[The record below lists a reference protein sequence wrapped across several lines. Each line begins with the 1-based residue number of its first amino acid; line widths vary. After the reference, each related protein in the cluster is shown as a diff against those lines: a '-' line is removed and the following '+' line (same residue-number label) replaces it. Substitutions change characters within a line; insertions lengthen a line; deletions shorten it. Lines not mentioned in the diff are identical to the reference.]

1 MCGILVAVAK
11 TGGLDQAACRRAL
24 ATMSWRGPDFAWSR
38 TWEDRV
44 FLGQTVL
51 SITGDPR
58 PGVGEYHR
66 SCSGRSELVY
76 NGEIY
81 NFRALETALLRP
93 GTGAGARYGSDTE
106 VLAQLHDVLPAEEVP
121 ARLEG
126 MYAYAL
132 LDTTARQ
139 VHVARD
145 VQGEKSLYVF
155 EDGVR
160 IVIASEIRA
169 ILALVRDVAL
179 DAQMLRDY
187 FRTRHFMPFER
198 TAWQGIRQLL
208 PGRLET
214 LDLESLKWTA
224 PRTLAFRDW
233 IDPAQ
238 MERNALRDAD
248 DLADELDAL
257 LDRCAREMV
266 PRERRWAVVVSGGV
280 DSSLLARYL
289 LRHGDPTVLVAV
301 NHVGKDRI
309 SNDLGGFARALGR
322 PIEVVRVDAPAY
334 ASEIARCQA
343 VTGGPLHSHSFVP
356 QAMQSAVVRAH
367 GARVLFGGDGADE
380 LFGGYEA
387 YVTPPPAPG
396 RYSPSPYTRHET
408 PRFAF
413 VEDAPAAMEAD
424 LASAWAESL
433 DAYAAAPPAE
443 RVGHAMMLC
452 DAVYQLPTVGL
463 RGADLMSM
471 MWSVETR
478 TIYVRP
484 EIVRFAV
491 NLPLRA
497 KADASAP
504 ALLRAKPLLKRLFL
518 RHFPAELLVEK
529 QGFAGFP
536 NDAAAYLG
544 DPRDYR
550 ALEVLGIRP
559 DSLAAGLADTASA
572 WKLINTE
579 YFLRHG
585 TGGAA

>member
-1 MCGILVAVAK
+1 MA
-11 TGGLDQAACRRAL
+11 
-24 ATMSWRGPDFAWSR
+24 WRGPDFSWSR
-38 TWEDRV
+38 TWDDRV

-58 PGVGEYHR
+58 PGVGDYHR
-66 SCSGRSELVY
+66 SGGGRWELIY

-81 NFRALETALLRP
+81 NFRALEDTLLRP
-93 GTGAGARYGSDTE
+93 HARPGARFGSDTE
-106 VLAQLHDVLPAEEVP
+106 ILVQLHEVLPADEVP

-145 VQGEKSLYVF
+145 VQGEKSLYVY
-155 EDGVR
+155 EDATR
-160 IVIASEIRA
+160 IVVASEIRA
-169 ILALVRDVAL
+169 IRTLVPGIGLDV
-179 DAQMLRDY
+179 QVLRDY

-214 LDLESLKWTA
+214 LDLESLKWTTA
-224 PRTLAFRDW
+224 RTLTFRDW
-233 IDPAQ
+233 IDPA
-238 MERNALRDAD
+238 RLDANARRTDD

-266 PRERRWAVVVSGGV
+266 PRERRWAAVVSGGV

-289 LRHGDPTVLVAV
+289 LRHGDPALLVAV

-309 SNDLGGFARALGR
+309 SSDLAGFERALGR
-322 PIEVVRVDAPAY
+322 PVEVVRVDAPAY
-334 ASEIARCQA
+334 ASEVARCQQ
-343 VTGGPLHSHSFVP
+343 VTGAPLHSHSFVP
-356 QAMQSAVVRAH
+356 QAMQSAAVRAH

-387 YVTPPPAPG
+387 YVTPPATPG
-396 RYSPSPYTRHET
+396 RYSPSPYTRHQA
-408 PRFAF
+408 PRFTF
-413 VEDAPAAMEAD
+413 DDDAPGAMQAD
-424 LASAWAESL
+424 LAAAWAESL
-433 DAYAAAPPAE
+433 DAYAGAPAAE

-452 DAVYQLPTVGL
+452 DALYQLPAVGL

-484 EIVRFAV
+484 EVIRFAL

-497 KADASAP
+497 KADPGAP
-504 ALLRAKPLLKRLFL
+504 PLLRAKPLLKRVFL
-518 RHFPAELLVEK
+518 RHFPPPLLVEK

-544 DPRDYR
+544 DVHDYR
-550 ALEVLGIRP
+550 ALGVLGVRP
-559 DSLAAGLADTASA
+559 GSLDAGMADPASA

-579 YFLRHG
+579 YFLRY
-585 TGGAA
+585 GAGASA

>member
-1 MCGILVAVAK
+1 MCGIFVAVAK
-11 TGGLDQAACRRAL
+11 IGMLDPAACRRAL
-24 ATMSWRGPDFAWSR
+24 STMAWRGPDFWWSR
-38 TWEDRV
+38 TWDDRV

-66 SCSGRSELVY
+66 SGSGRWELIY

-81 NFRALETALLRP
+81 NFRALEDTVLRSNAGP
-93 GTGAGARYGSDTE
+93 GARHGSDTE
-106 VLAQLHDVLPAEEVP
+106 ILAQLHDVLPADEVP
-121 ARLEG
+121 AHLEG

-145 VQGEKSLYVF
+145 VQGEKSLYIY
-155 EDGVR
+155 EDAAR

-169 ILALVRDVAL
+169 IRSLVPGIGV
-179 DAQMLRDY
+179 DAQVLRDY

-214 LDLESLKWTA
+214 LDLESFKWTT
-224 PRTLAFRDW
+224 PRTLTFRDW
-233 IDPAQ
+233 IDPAR
-238 MERNALRDAD
+238 MEANARRSDD

-289 LRHGDPTVLVAV
+289 LRHGDPALLVAV

-309 SNDLGGFARALGR
+309 SNDLAGFERALGR
-322 PIEVVRVDAPAY
+322 PVEVVRVDAPAY
-334 ASEIARCQA
+334 ASEIARCQV
-343 VTGGPLHSHSFVP
+343 VTGAPLHSHSFVP

-387 YVTPPPAPG
+387 YVTPPAAPG
-396 RYSPSPYTRHET
+396 RYSPSPYTRHQT

-413 VEDAPAAMEAD
+413 DHDEPAPMETD

-433 DAYAAAPPAE
+433 DAYAAAPAAD
-443 RVGHAMMLC
+443 RVAHAMMLC
-452 DAVYQLPTVGL
+452 DAVYQLPAVGL

-484 EIVRFAV
+484 EVVRFAL
-491 NLPLRA
+491 NLPLRV
-497 KADASAP
+497 KADPTAAP
-504 ALLRAKPLLKRLFL
+504 LLRAKALLKRVFL

-544 DPRDYR
+544 DAQDYR
-550 ALEVLGIRP
+550 AVDVLDIRRG
-559 DSLAAGLADTASA
+559 SLDAGMADTASA

-579 YFLRHG
+579 SFLRY
-585 TGGAA
+585 GA